1 MSTMTSTPMKTRN
14 HVIDLMKFLA
24 AILITSCHMG
34 MLYPAKFRVLATGG
48 AIGDALFF
56 FCSGYLLMMGRK
68 ADFFNWYKRRINRI
82 FPTIFAIALTS
93 IIVFGEDPTLKHVIL
108 EGGGWFVQAIFVFY
122 AIYWF
127 VKAYLSDKMWI
138 AYLIVSV
145 MIVVWSVL
153 GGEKDIFLLGTH
165 AHYMRWPC
173 FFLIMLIGGSVY
185 NYEQIQGER
194 KDRFGLWF
202 YLGILAVLLLMY
214 RGFQWLEGPFPILWK
229 CQAFILLPLIGIV
242 LTVYKICSNAWV
254 QRIYLNK
261 YVHWPV
267 YYISACCLEVYLCQ
281 WWCFGIGTR
290 LMHLFPLNVIVTF
303 LVIFVVA
310 YLVKVFSN
318 FLSQTFKTEP
328 YDWRKMIVL

>member
-1 MSTMTSTPMKTRN
+1 M
-14 HVIDLMKFLA
+14 IDLMKFFA

-34 MLYPAKFRVLATGG
+34 ALYPAKFRVLATGG

-82 FPTIFAIALTS
+82 LPALFAIALIS
-93 IIVFGEDPTLKHVIL
+93 IVVFKEDPTLKHVIL

-122 AIYWF
+122 AIFWF
-127 VKAYLSDKMWI
+127 VKTYLSDKMWI
-138 AYLIVSV
+138 AYLIDV
-145 MIVVWSVL
+145 ITILVWYGL
-153 GGEKDIFLLGTH
+153 CGQKDVFLLGMS
-165 AHYMRWPC
+165 AYYMRWPC

-185 NYEQIQGER
+185 NYEQRRGER
-194 KDRFGLWF
+194 KEKHSLLF
-202 YLGILAVLLLMY
+202 YIGMLALLLLFY
-214 RGFQWLEGPFPILWK
+214 RGYQWLQDLYPILWK
-229 CQAFILLPLIGIV
+229 FQVVILLPLIGIV